1 MKLKIYEHW
10 SPRYFYD
17 KFCQVLYDTINPG
30 QPWFTRDSIRILD
43 HYIKKTDIGIE
54 YGSGRS
60 TIWFAKKS
68 KHFFSIEHDKKWQR
82 IVTNLAAENHIEN
95 LVVRYVTK
103 KNDYINSSKQY
114 ADNSFDYIVVDGLWR
129 MECALVSLNKL
140 KPGGLLIID
149 DCQRYIAYPTRSP
162 EAVNAKQLRLTAK
175 KLLKKLQNW
184 RSIYTSDGVK
194 DTSIFIKPLL

>member
-1 MKLKIYEHW
+1 MKLKIYKHW

-43 HYIKKTDIGIE
+43 HYIKKADLGFE

-68 KHFFSIEHDKKWQR
+68 QNLISVEHDIKWYKK
-82 IVTNLAAENHIEN
+82 IVELIEKNYIKNVNLIHKT
-95 LVVRYVTK
+95 TK
-103 KNDYINSSKQY
+103 SPYIKSLDSYTDK
-114 ADNSFDYIVVDGLWR
+114 SFDYVVVDGFWR
-129 MECALVSLNKL
+129 MECALFSLKKI

-149 DCQRYIAYPTRSP
+149 DCQRYMPFKTRSP
-162 EAVNAKQLRLTAK
+162 ESIAEKQTKPLAKELMK
-175 KLLKKLQNW
+175 KVSKW
-184 RSIYTSDGVK
+184 RILWTSDGVK
-194 DTSIFIKPLL
+194 NTSIFIKPF